1 MLRFILNRLWYGI
14 LVMLGVIVIVFAL
27 FQILPG
33 DASKMLVGQR
43 SDIST
48 TEAIVKEL
56 GLDQPKYIQLL
67 GYVND
72 ISPISIYNT
81 HNNSSFFY
89 LDDTKYTKYLSILTI
104 GKTKLVAKAPYLKRS
119 YQTQRPVGEMIAQ
132 AFPKTLVLAIVA
144 MVIALSIGVLF
155 GIISAVFKDSWIDK
169 TTLVSSVF
177 GMSLPS
183 FFFAILIAWVFA
195 FLLGDYTGLNMTGSL
210 YTIDDFGNGEKLNLA
225 NLVLPAI
232 ALGVRPLAVI
242 TELTRASL
250 LDVFSMDYIRTA
262 KAKGLSKKRVIFKH
276 ALKNSLNPIISSST
290 GWFATMLAGSVFVE
304 YVFDWKGM
312 GTMIVDALDKYD
324 MPVLMGSIVFIS
336 LLLVL
341 LNILADILYAVV
353 DPKVKLDES

>member
-1 MLRFILNRLWYGI
+1 MLKFILNRLWYGI

-48 TEAIVKEL
+48 TDAIIKDL
-56 GLDQPKYIQLL
+56 GLDQPKYIQLI

-72 ISPISIYNT
+72 MSPISFYNST
-81 HNNSSFFY
+81 DENSFFF
-89 LDDTKYTKYLSILTI
+89 LDNSKYTKYVSIATI
-104 GKTKLVAKAPYLKRS
+104 GKTSIVAKAPYLKRS
-119 YQTQRPVGEMIAQ
+119 YQTQRPVGEMISQ

-144 MVIALSIGVLF
+144 MIIALTIGILL
-155 GIISAVFKDSWIDK
+155 GIISAIYKDSFIDK
-169 TTLVSSVF
+169 SALVGSVF

-183 FFFAILIAWVFA
+183 FFFAILIAWIFA
-195 FLLGDYTGLNMTGSL
+195 FLLGDFTGLNMTGSL

-225 NLVLPAI
+225 NLILPSI
-232 ALGVRPLAVI
+232 ALGIRPLAVI

-250 LDVFSMDYIRTA
+250 LDVLSMDYIRTA
-262 KAKGLSKKRVIFKH
+262 KAKGLSKRRIIFKH
-276 ALKNSLNPIISSST
+276 GLKNSLNPIITSST

-324 MPVLMGSIVFIS
+324 MPVL
-336 LLLVL
+336 
-341 LNILADILYAVV
+341 
-353 DPKVKLDES
+353 